1 MADAMS
7 MESNRTE
14 EDPISIP
21 EEQIKIYLDENPDAT
36 REQAINALE
45 EQEIEKFRASLA
57 RANKAEEGESAIMEQ
72 PKASGGYVKKY
83 SYGGRVA
90 KSSAEKS

>member
-14 EDPISIP
+14 TDIP
-21 EEQIKIYLDENPDAT
+21 EKRIKSVMKEFNLSYKDAIEFISSLDEA
-36 REQAINALE
+36 E
-45 EQEIEKFRASLA
+45 
-57 RANKAEEGESAIMEQ
+57 KAEEGESAIMEQ
-72 PKASGGYVKKY
+72 PEASGGMIKKY

>member
-14 EDPISIP
+14 TDIP
-21 EEQIKIYLDENPDAT
+21 EERIESVMKKFNLSYRDAIEFISSLDEA
-36 REQAINALE
+36 E
-45 EQEIEKFRASLA
+45 
-57 RANKAEEGESAIMEQ
+57 KAEEGDRAIIEQ
-72 PKASGGYVKKY
+72 PEASGGYVKKY
-83 SYGGRVA
+83 TYGGRIA